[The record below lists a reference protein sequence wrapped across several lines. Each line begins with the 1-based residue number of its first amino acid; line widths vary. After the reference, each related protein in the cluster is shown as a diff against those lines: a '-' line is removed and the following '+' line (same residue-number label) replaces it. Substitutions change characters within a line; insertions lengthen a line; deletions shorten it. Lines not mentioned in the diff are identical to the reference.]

1 MRAVTICLPTA
12 ADVHLTTS
20 SSQGETLDSI
30 EVDQPAIDAL
40 VSPPKPHP
48 AVPSR
53 CVFEKIGDA
62 YPGPRSGHQ
71 RCRLFVEASS
81 LFDGM
86 GAKNRRWY
94 PSKGYLGY
102 PERYPQ
108 IPRLS
113 QYVPGRM
120 RN

>member
-1 MRAVTICLPTA
+1 MRSSAYAGGWGPEWSLPMVNVA
-12 ADVHLTTS
+12 GLPQVEE
-20 SSQGETLDSI
+20 ETPDSI

-53 CVFEKIGDA
+53 CVFEKIGEA

-71 RCRLFVEASS
+71 RCRLFAEASS

-86 GAKNRRWY
+86 GAKNRRW
-94 PSKGYLGY
+94 
-102 PERYPQ
+102 
-108 IPRLS
+108 
-113 QYVPGRM
+113 
-120 RN
+120 